1 MKTTRKILAAF
12 LTLAA
17 CIGLMTSCSVL
28 PTEEDVMPPP
38 ISKPEEAVYKTK
50 TVEAGDIQNV
60 KYCVGNFTSTS
71 TETMSFQLDQGTFF
85 RYLVEKGDIVKK
97 GQVLAEA
104 ENTTIAERISELEDS
119 MYRSDLQN
127 SYNMNRLKQSLDN
140 SKANLSAAKTS
151 LSDLKNL
158 SSSLKSDI
166 TKAEKELSDAKAALK
181 KAEDALAA
189 AKKKAEEEAKKA
201 EEEAKKK
208 AEEEEAARKKAEE
221 EAKKAEEEAKKK
233 AAEEAKKAE
242 EEAKKKAE
250 EEAKK
255 AEEEAKKAEEEA
267 KKAEEE
273 AKTSEKETESESKPA
288 AAQATDLAA
297 LEAAVTNARS
307 AVTAAESKVA
317 AAKNSYNSNLTGISD
332 LEKQIKT
339 MTENI
344 KLDQQNYDMQ
354 ETFNKM
360 DRAKSEKA
368 LAEYKAQLAET
379 QLIAPFDG
387 KITYLASLLVGDMI
401 SKDVEVLTIA
411 DPDSLVFIYNV
422 KDDTIYDQFYS
433 GREVEIYVNSIVV
446 KGEIVQ
452 GTADIDPEILK
463 EKEDARIVYIKCPD
477 LPDTVKM
484 GNNGGMNIILEEKH
498 DVILVDS
505 ANVFSTGYGDNVSYF
520 CYVLEDGLPVI
531 RNVEVGIQTTS
542 QYEIVSGLQVGDELV
557 INY

>member
-12 LTLAA
+12 IALAA
-17 CIGLMTSCSVL
+17 CIGLMASCSVL

-50 TVEAGDIQNV
+50 IVEAGDIQNV
-60 KYCVGNFTSTS
+60 KYCVGNFTSTA
-71 TETMSFQLDQGTFF
+71 TETMAFQLDQGTFF
-85 RYLVEKGDIVKK
+85 RFLVEKGDVVKK

-104 ENTTIAERISELEDS
+104 ENTTIAEKISELEDAI
-119 MYRSDLQN
+119 YRSDLQN
-127 SYNMNRLKQSLDN
+127 SYNMNRLKQNLDN
-140 SKANLSAAKTS
+140 QKANLSSAKAS

-158 SSSLKSDI
+158 TSSLKSDI
-166 TKAEKELSDAKAALK
+166 TKAEKEVTSAQAALK
-181 KAEDALAA
+181 KAEDALSAA
-189 AKKKAEEEAKKA
+189 QKKAEEDAKKAAEEAKKA
-201 EEEAKKK
+201 E
-208 AEEEEAARKKAEE
+208 
-221 EAKKAEEEAKKK
+221 
-233 AAEEAKKAE
+233 EEAKKAE

-273 AKTSEKETESESKPA
+273 AKKAEEAAKESEKETGSEEQAPSP
-288 AAQATDLAA
+288 AQATDIAA
-297 LEAAVTNARS
+297 LEAAVANARS
-307 AVTAAESKVA
+307 ALQAAESKVA
-317 AAKNSYNSNLTGISD
+317 AAKTAYNSNLTGISD
-332 LEKQIKT
+332 LEKQIKSLN
-339 MTENI
+339 ENI
-344 KLDQQNYDMQ
+344 ALDQQNYDMQ
-354 ETFNKM
+354 ATFNKM
-360 DRAKSEKA
+360 DREKSEKA

-401 SKDVEVLTIA
+401 SKDVDVLTIA
-411 DPDSLVFIYNV
+411 DPDSLIFVYAV
-422 KDDTIYDQFYS
+422 KDETIYDQFYS
-433 GREVEIYVNSIVV
+433 GREVEINVNSVFV
-446 KGEIVQ
+446 TGEIVQ

-463 EKEDARIVYIKCPD
+463 EKEEARNVYIKCPN

-484 GNNGGMNIILEEKH
+484 GNTGGMNIILEEKH